1 MNAQASIAQEFYKLR
16 EEWGRADQ
24 LKTWKLAIWVAQ
36 FQDIDIID
44 KFMETERLPI
54 GLFDDFFFRFE
65 TEFKGSTADFEKEL
79 WNEYASWFQTP
90 PQEKLDILQAL
101 KNDGLL
107 DPAFAPVIDP
117 DSGFENLL
125 KEFLRL
131 KAHIRGMEKVHC
143 CLYFPPTRPETHLL
157 GKWLRAKLS
166 KGIPQGIRL
175 ATIDFATARKIN
187 INDDSL
193 QPLILEIE
201 PHLDMLDAI
210 KNEMDKGGG
219 TSDTVSIDQRF
230 RKQIRVVMETTT
242 RNNKELTAKE
252 SKSLLSLSKEM
263 GNTSSLI
270 SALLVASQ
278 AHYNIKDNE
287 QSEVYANQAI
297 KQSEAAMKNNDPAG
311 YPTWKSCMMLKGA
324 LLAAKRKWEPA
335 IELYDRLAQE
345 ATSRQDI
352 FFIMEGHRISGHLYY
367 VRGRMQPAF
376 EKLLLAMVAGSYLDK
391 KVIREST
398 FLHAAHLA
406 LFIGKSIKD
415 KNETDILENQLEEWI
430 GDDWRALL
438 NDGELE
444 KTTIKVKRKFP
455 LSIS

>member
-1 MNAQASIAQEFYKLR
+1 
-16 EEWGRADQ
+16 
-24 LKTWKLAIWVAQ
+24 
-36 FQDIDIID
+36 
-44 KFMETERLPI
+44 
-54 GLFDDFFFRFE
+54 
-65 TEFKGSTADFEKEL
+65 
-79 WNEYASWFQTP
+79 
-90 PQEKLDILQAL
+90 
-101 KNDGLL
+101 
-107 DPAFAPVIDP
+107 
-117 DSGFENLL
+117 
-125 KEFLRL
+125 
-131 KAHIRGMEKVHC
+131 
-143 CLYFPPTRPETHLL
+143 
-157 GKWLRAKLS
+157 
-166 KGIPQGIRL
+166 
-175 ATIDFATARKIN
+175 
-187 INDDSL
+187 
-193 QPLILEIE
+193 
-201 PHLDMLDAI
+201 MLDAI

-219 TSDTVSIDQRF
+219 ASDTVSIDQRF
-230 RKQIRVVMETTT
+230 RKQIRVVMETTA

-252 SKSLLSLSKEM
+252 ARTLLSLSKQM
-263 GNTSSLI
+263 GNTSSAI

-287 QSEVYANQAI
+287 QSEAYADQAI

-324 LLAAKRKWEPA
+324 LLAAKRKWEAA
-335 IELYDRLAQE
+335 IELYDRLAEE

-415 KNETDILENQLEEWI
+415 KNEINILENQLEDWI
-430 GDDWRALL
+430 GDDWRELL